1 MTRRNPFADGTPAPP
16 AGPEPSGGSGV
27 DGSAP
32 DQGGGAGG
40 ERPLGARMRAFPDV
54 PKDAACA
61 RLPLTDLGNAERWRV
76 RFGDA
81 FRFCPEIGWFAW
93 DGRRWALLSE
103 EKDRVPAEVMQ
114 SVFLTVRAIRNE
126 AALVAATSFAPPTE
140 PVDDETLSR
149 FERWADAFGA
159 AERDTYLRGD
169 DGTRAAAIDALEP
182 MDVVLGVKKKEM
194 WSHKIAAWA
203 KTSEGAGK
211 LNAVAGLIKSFPE
224 VAIRPELLD
233 RDLMAINVLNGTLRL
248 ERLKE
253 KRPQADIEAGKSE
266 WRTTGWR
273 IRLHKHDRADLLTK
287 LSPIKWSPNAR
298 CPEYDAFL
306 ERMQPDA
313 AMRRFLN
320 QWGGYS
326 LTGDT
331 TEHKLAFFYGEG
343 RNGKGTWV
351 EAVAHLAGDYA
362 GAIGIESLL
371 DTGQQRRGDQATPD
385 LAELPA
391 VRFLRVSEPKKGMA
405 WNDGLIKQLTGGDP
419 VKARHLNKGF
429 FTYFPHFK
437 MTISGNTKPNVRDLS
452 HGMWARMQLVPW
464 NVVLQEDQLD
474 RDLPARLKAEGSG
487 ILNRLLEGLIDWRTN
502 GLIVPDAVKDA
513 TRAYRDQSDVLG
525 RFLAQCCVIGD
536 DGRRVRVKA
545 SELWETFEAWAQA
558 TGSPEWKRTGFVNAM
573 KERRFEQIV
582 SNGVYWV
589 KVALRDGVSAQNIR
603 DGLWSDPG
611 QDDEIGEID
620 LPPGFD

>member
-1 MTRRNPFADGTPAPP
+1 
-16 AGPEPSGGSGV
+16 
-27 DGSAP
+27 
-32 DQGGGAGG
+32 
-40 ERPLGARMRAFPDV
+40 MRAFPDV
-54 PKDAACA
+54 PRDAACA

-76 RFGDA
+76 RYA
-81 FRFCPEIGWFAW
+81 ESFRFCPEIGWFAW

-103 EKDRVPAEVMQ
+103 EKDRIPAEVMQ
-114 SVFLTVRAIRNE
+114 SVFTTVRAIRNE
-126 AALVAATSFAPPTE
+126 AALVAATGFMPPTE
-140 PVDDETLSR
+140 PVDEETLAR
-149 FERWADAFGA
+149 FERWADAFGL

-169 DGTRAAAIDALEP
+169 DDGSRAAAIAALEP
-182 MDVVLGVKKKEM
+182 MDVVLGVKKREM
-194 WSHKIAAWA
+194 WSQKIAAWA

-211 LNAVAGLIKSFPE
+211 LNAVGGLIKSFPE
-224 VAIRPELLD
+224 VAIRPEALD

-253 KRPQADIEAGKSE
+253 KRAADEVAQGKSE
-266 WRTTGWR
+266 WHTTGWR
-273 IRLHKHDRADLLTK
+273 IRLHPHRREDLLTK
-287 LSPIKWSPNAR
+287 LAPTKYAPNAR

-306 ERMQPDA
+306 ERMQPDP

-351 EAVAHLAGDYA
+351 ESLASLAGDYA

-391 VRFLRVSEPKKGMA
+391 VRLLRVSEPKKGMA

-464 NVVLQEDQLD
+464 NVVLAEDQLD
-474 RDLPARLKAEGSG
+474 RELPARLKNEGSG
-487 ILNRLLEGLIDWRTN
+487 ILNRLLQGLIDWKTN
-502 GLIVPDAVKDA
+502 GLIVPEAVKDA

-525 RFLAQCCVIGD
+525 RFLNQCCVVGD
-536 DGRRVRVKA
+536 DGRKVRVRA

-573 KERRFEQIV
+573 KERRFEQIT
-582 SNGVYWV
+582 SNGVWWA
-589 KVALRDGVSAQNIR
+589 KVALREGVSAEAIK
-603 DGLWSDPG
+603 GGYWSGPDADEGAESSDLADPG
-611 QDDEIGEID
+611 EV
-620 LPPGFD
+620 PGFD